1 MITSTSNKQVRRIA
15 ALQKKARLRRAEGV
29 FLAEG
34 IKMISQANPD
44 WIRRIYVSENFWSC
58 SENRL
63 FVEQLQKNHLD
74 ISVEVAAD
82 HVFEAMSD
90 TVTPQGIMCEVSCPH
105 YELSPL
111 LEKAEIPRLIILENI
126 QDPGNLGTIMRA
138 GEAAGMDGV
147 ILSQTC
153 VDIYNPKTV
162 RSTMG
167 SIYRLPFLYVDSL
180 SQTIA
185 WLQKRQIPVYAAA
198 PAGVCMYDEPDYSA
212 GCAFLV
218 GNEANGLTEEAIRAA
233 NVTISIPMEGEI
245 ESLNAGVAASVL
257 MYESYRQVR
266 AYRAKCGG

>member
-44 WIRRIYVSENFWSC
+44 WIRRIYVSENFWNY

-63 FVEQLQKNHLD
+63 FVEQLQKNHFD

-138 GEAAGMDGV
+138 GRGGRNGRRHFVANVCGYLQSKDSQVDDGIHIPPAVSLCRFSVADDCMASEASNSGV
-147 ILSQTC
+147 RGRAC
-153 VDIYNPKTV
+153 G
-162 RSTMG
+162 R
-167 SIYRLPFLYVDSL
+167 LYV
-180 SQTIA
+180 
-185 WLQKRQIPVYAAA
+185 
-198 PAGVCMYDEPDYSA
+198 
-212 GCAFLV
+212 
-218 GNEANGLTEEAIRAA
+218 
-233 NVTISIPMEGEI
+233 
-245 ESLNAGVAASVL
+245 
-257 MYESYRQVR
+257 
-266 AYRAKCGG
+266 